1 MVGTVGSVEQPSAD
15 PRALLAI
22 APCDR
27 DLSDLLAEG
36 PERVERCT
44 ATVGDLLIDWS
55 RQPVDDRLLG
65 DLRAAARAAG
75 VAERFAAMSAG
86 EHVNPTED
94 RAVGHMALRAPHDES
109 MVIDGIDVVPEV
121 HAVLAAMARVAE
133 RIRADERIT
142 DVVNIGIGGS
152 DLGPAMAVTALAE
165 YAHPRIRSHFVS
177 NVDGDDIARVLASCQ
192 PASTVVIVVS
202 KTFGTVETLT
212 NARTARRWIVDALG
226 EDAVAERFV
235 AVSTDAERVRAFGID
250 PAGMLGFWDW
260 VGGRFSVWS
269 AVGLSV
275 MVAIGPERF
284 AEFLAG
290 ARAVDEHMSSTLGEG
305 RIEDN
310 VAVTLAM
317 IGVLHRSVLGRASRA
332 VVPYSAALARLPAH
346 LQQLEMESNGKSV
359 TLDGSPV
366 GVATSGV
373 VWGEPGTNG
382 QHAFFQLLHQG
393 TDVIPV
399 DFIGFARAGHGLP
412 QHHDLLFS
420 NMLAQAQALAFGRA
434 STDEPHRHFPGGRPS
449 TLILAERLT
458 PSVLGQLIA
467 LYEHIVFVQGVVWGI
482 DSFDQ
487 WGVELGKELSQRIT
501 PDLVGPGPLDAHDP
515 ATRAAIEWYRARR
528 SG

>member
-1 MVGTVGSVEQPSAD
+1 VGP
-15 PRALLAI
+15 
-22 APCDR
+22 
-27 DLSDLLAEG
+27 
-36 PERVERCT
+36 
-44 ATVGDLLIDWS
+44 
-55 RQPVDDRLLG
+55 
-65 DLRAAARAAG
+65 
-75 VAERFAAMSAG
+75 
-86 EHVNPTED
+86 
-94 RAVGHMALRAPHDES
+94 
-109 MVIDGIDVVPEV
+109 
-121 HAVLAAMARVAE
+121 
-133 RIRADERIT
+133 
-142 DVVNIGIGGS
+142 
-152 DLGPAMAVTALAE
+152 TALAE

-305 RIEDN
+305 RLEDN

-382 QHAFFQLLHQG
+382 QHAFFQ
-393 TDVIPV
+393 
-399 DFIGFARAGHGLP
+399 FR
-412 QHHDLLFS
+412 
-420 NMLAQAQALAFGRA
+420 
-434 STDEPHRHFPGGRPS
+434 
-449 TLILAERLT
+449 
-458 PSVLGQLIA
+458 
-467 LYEHIVFVQGVVWGI
+467 
-482 DSFDQ
+482 
-487 WGVELGKELSQRIT
+487 
-501 PDLVGPGPLDAHDP
+501 GPM
-515 ATRAAIEWYRARR
+515 
-528 SG
+528 